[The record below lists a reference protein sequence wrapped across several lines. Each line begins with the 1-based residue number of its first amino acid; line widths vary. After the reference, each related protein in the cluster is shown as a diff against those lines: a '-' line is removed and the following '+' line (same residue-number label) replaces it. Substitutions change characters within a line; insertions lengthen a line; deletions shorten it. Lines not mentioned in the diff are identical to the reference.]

1 MYSIRITHDK
11 SLTVRL
17 VDARVKQPGR
27 GSGTGAPVTASIP
40 VNDGDEW
47 PGRLRIVSFKIEDYV
62 LAALDKLAEQLG
74 TSRSELIRL
83 GVAVILAIFNN
94 GEARRLLE
102 QLRELEERVNS
113 IEEDLE
119 WLKGVVH
126 DHVGPF

>member
-1 MYSIRITHDK
+1 MYSTTSSNAK
-11 SLTVRL
+11 NVTVR
-17 VDARVKQPGR
+17 VVVGPK
-27 GSGTGAPVTASIP
+27 GSGTGAPVGR
-40 VNDGDEW
+40 DG
-47 PGRLRIVSFKIEDYV
+47 GLRVVSFKVEDYV

-83 GVAVILAIFNN
+83 GVAVILALFDDN